1 MTSWPTDVIRRL
13 SQLDAVTSQW
23 RGLTLVLSWTGAR
36 LDSAMTSHARM
47 NGGSVAA
54 VSPPSG
60 NTDNYSHSQVLHDF
74 VPHSWF
80 KFHFISLFV
89 RRSHQMQKN
98 LYCPSTKYLMSSVTD
113 SLATPWP
120 LPRRAI
126 NTTQRH
132 RLPASRYAL
141 MSSATASARS
151 KNCLTSVIA
160 WWPYGKWRTISKRN
174 FFFGG
179 GVKQIELESRRSP
192 AVIWWPGSSICIT
205 DLPALR
211 TAILVPFWMILSDL

>member
-80 KFHFISLFV
+80 KFHFISLFM

-113 SLATPWP
+113 SLCHAVTFAT
-120 LPRRAI
+120 
-126 NTTQRH
+126 T
-132 RLPASRYAL
+132 RYQHN
-141 MSSATASARS
+141 ATAST
-151 KNCLTSVIA
+151 TS
-160 WWPYGKWRTISKRN
+160 
-174 FFFGG
+174 
-179 GVKQIELESRRSP
+179 L
-192 AVIWWPGSSICIT
+192 
-205 DLPALR
+205 ALR
-211 TAILVPFWMILSDL
+211 FNVIGDSIRT